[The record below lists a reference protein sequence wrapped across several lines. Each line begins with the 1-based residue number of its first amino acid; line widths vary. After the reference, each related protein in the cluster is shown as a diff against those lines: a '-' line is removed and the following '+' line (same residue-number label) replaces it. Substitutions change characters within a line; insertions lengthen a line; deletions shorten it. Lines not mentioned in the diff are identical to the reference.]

1 MKNSLFQKLF
11 YHRGFSSKTLACACV
26 SVLALSIV
34 ACKPEKQPVAPTPEV
49 PTEDIYLLASTKTK
63 SVTDPGS
70 EVVVLIDS
78 NSEWDY
84 TLSEESFVEVSRSET
99 ELVLSLDKLS
109 YGGDRKIGIKVF
121 AKDAP
126 QVNKEV
132 DVLVKSALTLDVE
145 FKDDGSAKDVSS
157 NGVFIKH
164 IEGAESV
171 VYYNSDA
178 GRNVARFLSQLG
190 ANSTGG
196 YYKAD
201 YSSGKTIKDALS
213 DGHTLEVQFML
224 SEQNNVE
231 GEVKMFSSMQDGGT
245 GFLLSSPA
253 QGRDITFLPNV
264 SKDGASNWCWAQS
277 GVVPEVGKYY
287 HVVGV
292 WDQKEGKARIYV
304 NGEMKKEVDAEG
316 EFVFPAQRTAQWF
329 CIGGDSSTGNYA
341 ENAWNGDVVVAR
353 IYDAVL
359 RDSDIQVLWENANH
373 DFSEKAIDI
382 KNLMYLPLCILRPE
396 SEYVICGDGFRNGD
410 RVRFKSMKSTLAV
423 EMDVKTRAGKIGV
436 TLPKELVDGGYK
448 ISLIRGSQSSPIG
461 NCEFFFS
468 DNAKSLSRPK
478 IVAHRGFHK
487 EYDENSIAALQAAQ
501 KAGFDAV
508 ELDVWL
514 TADGRLVVN
523 HDGKWNG
530 KTVQSSS
537 YAELNGIPTFESF
550 ITEALKHTD
559 TKLVIEIKE
568 HSSATKDEE
577 CTSKMLKMVNDMG
590 YAPHAEYISFSLPV
604 CQQIAS
610 SQKDAMVGYL
620 RSTDDLQGLKDSG
633 ILCADFGYEY
643 LFNNK
648 SIFTTAHS
656 LGMVVN
662 AWTVNSANDMKKAIG
677 LGVDYIT
684 TDNPDDLKEILDRLF

>member
-11 YHRGFSSKTLACACV
+11 CHKKLSSCFCVCA
-26 SVLALSIV
+26 LALSMV
-34 ACKPEKQPVAPTPEV
+34 ACKPEKQPATPTPG
-49 PTEDIYLLASTKTK
+49 PDIPKEDVYIVVSTRTKT
-63 SVTDPGS
+63 VTDPGS
-70 EVVVLIDS
+70 EVVVSVDC

-99 ELVLSLDKLS
+99 ELVLSLDKLA
-109 YGGDRKIGIKVF
+109 YDGDRNIGIKLY
-121 AKDAP
+121 ATQAP
-126 QVNKEV
+126 EVYKELNV
-132 DVLVKSALTLDVE
+132 KVKSALALDATFE
-145 FKDDGSAKDVSS
+145 DDGSARDASPNK
-157 NGVFIKH
+157 VFIKH
-164 IEGAESV
+164 IEGTNSL
-171 VYYNSDA
+171 VYYNADA
-178 GRNVARFLSQLG
+178 GRNVARFMGDLG
-190 ANSTGG
+190 TNCQDG
-196 YYKAD
+196 YYKID
-201 YSSGKTIKDALS
+201 YSSGRTIKDALS

-224 SEQNNVE
+224 SEQNNAE

-245 GFLLSSPA
+245 GFLLSSLSK
-253 QGRDITFLPNV
+253 GRDITFLPNV

-292 WDQKEGKARIYV
+292 WDKTAGKARVYI
-304 NGEMKKEVDAEG
+304 NGELKKEVDAEG
-316 EFVFPAQRTAQWF
+316 EFVFPSQRTAQWF
-329 CIGGDSSTGNYA
+329 CIGGDSSTGDYA
-341 ENAWNGDVVVAR
+341 ESAWNGDVVVAR

-359 RDSDIQVLWENANH
+359 RDSDIQSLWQNADH
-373 DFSEKAIDI
+373 DFSEKAIDL

-396 SEYVICGDGFRNGD
+396 SEYTICGDGFRNGD
-410 RVRFKSMKSTLAV
+410 KIRFKSMKSTLAAEADAKV
-423 EMDVKTRAGKIGV
+423 SAGKMVV

-448 ISLIRGSQSSPIG
+448 ISLIRGTQSSPIG
-461 NCEFFFS
+461 NCEFFFT
-468 DNAKSLSRPK
+468 DNAKPLSRPK

-487 EYDENSIAALQAAQ
+487 EYEENSIDALHAAQ

-537 YAELNGIPTFESF
+537 YAELTGIPTFESF
-550 ITEALKHTD
+550 ITEALKYTD

-568 HSSATKDEE
+568 HSSAAKDEE

-590 YAPHAEYISFSLPV
+590 YASYAEYISFSLPV
-604 CQQIAS
+604 CQQIAA
-610 SQKDAMVGYL
+610 SQKEAVVGYL

-633 ILCADFGYEY
+633 IMCADFGYEY

-648 SIFTTAHS
+648 AIFTTAHD

-662 AWTVNSANDMKKAIG
+662 AWTVNSDNDMKKAIG

-684 TDNPDDLKEILDRLF
+684 TDNPDSLKEILDRLF

>member
-1 MKNSLFQKLF
+1 MKSSLFRKLF
-11 YHRGFSSKTLACACV
+11 YHKKLSSCFCVCA
-26 SVLALSIV
+26 LALSVV
-34 ACKPEKQPVAPTPEV
+34 ACKPESQPVTPTPT
-49 PTEDIYLLASTKTK
+49 PDIPKEDVYIVVSTRTKT
-63 SVTDPGS
+63 VTDPGS
-70 EVVVLIDS
+70 EVVVSVDC
-78 NSEWDY
+78 NSKWDY
-84 TLSEESFVEVSRSET
+84 TLSVESFVEVSRSET

-109 YGGDRKIGIKVF
+109 YEGDRKIGIKIY
-121 AKDAP
+121 ATQAP
-126 QVNKEV
+126 EVYKELSV
-132 DVLVKSALTLDVE
+132 TVKSALAFDAVFE
-145 FKDDGSAKDVSS
+145 DDGSAKDASS
-157 NGVFIKH
+157 NSVFIKY
-164 IEGAESV
+164 IEGDGSV

-178 GRNVARFLSQLG
+178 GRNVARFLGSLG
-190 ANSTGG
+190 ENCQDG
-196 YYKAD
+196 YYKID
-201 YSSGKTIKDALS
+201 YSSGRTIKDALS

-245 GFLLSSPA
+245 GFLLSSPS

-264 SKDGASNWCWAQS
+264 SKDGTSNWCWAQS

-292 WDQKEGKARIYV
+292 WDKTAGKARVYV
-304 NGEMKKEVDAEG
+304 NGELKNEVDADG
-316 EFVFPAQRTAQWF
+316 EFVFPTQRTAQWF
-329 CIGGDSSTGNYA
+329 CIGGDSSTGDYA
-341 ENAWNGDVVVAR
+341 ESSWNGDVVVAR

-359 RDSDIQVLWENANH
+359 RESDIQSLWQNADH
-373 DFSEKAIDI
+373 DFSEKAIDL
-382 KNLMYLPLCILRPE
+382 KNLMYLPSCILRPE
-396 SEYVICGDGFRNGD
+396 SEYTICGDGFRHGD
-410 RVRFKSMKSTLAV
+410 KIRFKSMKSAFAV
-423 EMDVKTRAGKIGV
+423 EADTKVGAGKIV
-436 TLPKELVDGGYK
+436 VNLPKELVDGSYK

-468 DNAKSLSRPK
+468 DNAKLLSRPI

-487 EYDENSIAALQAAQ
+487 QYDENSIAALQAAQ
-501 KAGFDAV
+501 QAGFDAV

-537 YAELNGIPTFESF
+537 YAELNGIPTLENF
-550 ITEALKHTD
+550 INEALKHTD

-568 HSSATKDEE
+568 HSSAGKDEE

-590 YAPHAEYISFSLPV
+590 YAPYAEYISFSLPV
-604 CQQIAS
+604 CKQIAS
-610 SQKDAMVGYL
+610 SQKGAIVGYL

-656 LGMVVN
+656 IGMVVN
-662 AWTVNSANDMKKAIG
+662 AWTVNSDNDMKKAIG

-684 TDNPDDLKEILDRLF
+684 TDNPDSLKEILDRLF